1 MMRSRL
7 EDDSRKAKPAIS
19 YQLSAVSYQ
28 PRKGNRKALSAR
40 ESPATNGGLSQIMI
54 HGRGAEGAEKYFFC
68 LSGDD
73 EKQKNASS
81 KD

>member
-1 MMRSRL
+1 MPRA
-7 EDDSRKAKPAIS
+7 KAQSETS

-40 ESPATNGGLSQIMI
+40 ESPAINRGLSQIMI
-54 HGRGAEGAEKYFFC
+54 HRRGAEGAEKYLFC

-73 EKQKNASS
+73 DKQKHASS